1 MVGALA
7 QDKAGQRR
15 LLRQRLSA
23 YGEAERTAA
32 SRCLA
37 DRLALLSEWQ
47 DAKGVLLYA
56 SLPGEPDTDLL
67 FGRAR
72 AEGKRV
78 FYPFFRGKDRSLG
91 FAEVETLESLHP
103 GPLRFREPS
112 PERKERKLEADLILI
127 PGLGFDQGG
136 MRLGRGSGYYDRTL
150 AEIGSGLLRV
160 GLFFSWQ
167 ELSRVA
173 AEAHDER
180 MDLLVTEREVIRIGR
195 AG

>member
-1 MVGALA
+1 MVGALV

-23 YGEAERTAA
+23 HGEAERTAA

-37 DRLALLSEWQ
+37 ERLVLLPEWQ
-47 DAKGVLLYA
+47 GAKGVLLYA

-72 AEGKRV
+72 GEGKRV

-103 GPLRFREPS
+103 GALRFREPS
-112 PERKERKLEADLILI
+112 PEKKGRKLEADLVLI
-127 PGLGFDQGG
+127 PGLGFDRGG

-150 AEIGSGLLRV
+150 AEIGSGLPRV

-167 ELSRVA
+167 ELSGIA

-180 MDLLVTEREVIRIGR
+180 MDLLVTEREVIRTRR